1 MQAMLNNLSFEIF
14 ILCDLIIYTNIDEI
28 NINDCELKMN
38 PMVCLVSGIDS
49 DIIIFLIEANEFF
62 ALY

>member
-14 ILCDLIIYTNIDEI
+14 ILCDLIIYKNIDEI
-28 NINDCELKMN
+28 NINECELKMN
-38 PMVCLVSGIDS
+38 PMVCLESGIDS
-49 DIIIFLIEANEFF
+49 DIIIFLIEANEYF